1 MSSIINAL
9 PQWNIVAGI
18 IITLRYYRTWF
29 YYHIMAST
37 GWLAIVFFLCWYL
50 AYCLPCLQFAFTMY
64 MLIYSVCERMRAE
77 RSYCFIQVCSS
88 VENMSICTIDSSDLN
103 WKLLRSMHILRVLVV
118 HFFIYCLLFRDV
130 HVNEF
135 YAIFNLH
142 IKKCV
147 CERWRSMRVLFFCC
161 CLFKFR
167 AFDCIRLPSTLS
179 INSHTQGLSDL
190 KFIRKWSVKT
200 IHEYGSTNW
209 WLGVWFRFIQLEDVS
224 CERKKTFEKWDQF

>member
-1 MSSIINAL
+1 MKKNTHACICHTHQVISDHSWFLMHHERREKKTNNQQQYEFDRQCIATMKYSSRHYHHVTLLSNMVLLPYNGINRL
-9 PQWNIVAGI
+9 
-18 IITLRYYRTWF
+18 
-29 YYHIMAST
+29 T
-37 GWLAIVFFLCWYL
+37 GYCFFLCWYL

-135 YAIFNLH
+135 YAIFILH

-147 CERWRSMRVLFFCC
+147 CERWRSMRVFFLLLLF
-161 CLFKFR
+161 
-167 AFDCIRLPSTLS
+167 
-179 INSHTQGLSDL
+179 
-190 KFIRKWSVKT
+190 V
-200 IHEYGSTNW
+200 
-209 WLGVWFRFIQLEDVS
+209 
-224 CERKKTFEKWDQF
+224 